1 MTNPSPIKV
10 AIAYDFDGTL
20 APGNMQEHSF
30 LPKLGIPKE
39 QFWAEA
45 DLVGRDND
53 MDGILAYMELML
65 KKARQRDI
73 PIHRNDFIQF
83 GKDISFFEGVT
94 TYFDRINQFAAEL
107 GIILEHHIISSGL
120 REFIAGTSIA
130 KHFRNIFASGFKYD
144 SKGVAEWAALAVNYT
159 NKTQYLFR
167 INKGIDNSHD
177 NTLINKQM
185 PPEEK
190 AVPFSRMIYI
200 GDGETDVP
208 AMKMLKYQGGSTIAV
223 YCPDCKAEGGRRS
236 PKELCQELLK
246 QDRVDFIAPAN
257 YSEGSLLDL
266 TIKLLLERIQINH
279 QLKVNIDA

>member
-1 MTNPSPIKV
+1 MTTGNQIKV

-20 APGNMQEHSF
+20 APGNMQEHTF

-39 QFWAEA
+39 VFWAEA
-45 DLVGRDND
+45 NQVGQDND

-65 KKARQRDI
+65 KKARQNNI
-73 PIHRNDFIQF
+73 SIHREDFIRF
-83 GKDISFFEGVT
+83 GKGISFFDGVI
-94 TYFDRINQFAAEL
+94 TYFDRINSFGRGL
-107 GIILEHHIISSGL
+107 GLEIEHHIISSGL

-144 SKGVAEWAALAVNYT
+144 EQGIAEWAALAVNYT

-190 AVPFSRMIYI
+190 AVIFSRMIYI

-223 YCPDCKAEGGRRS
+223 YCPDCIGEDGRKS
-236 PKELCQELLK
+236 PKELCQELVE

-257 YSEGSLLDL
+257 YTDGSPLDQ
-266 TIKLLLERIQINH
+266 TIKLLLKRIKINH
-279 QLKVNIDA
+279 ELAQNK

>member
-1 MTNPSPIKV
+1 MTKNSLIKV

-20 APGNMQEHSF
+20 APGNMQEHTF

-39 QFWAEA
+39 VFWSEA
-45 DLVGRDND
+45 NKVGQDND

-65 KKARQRDI
+65 KKARQNNI
-73 PIHRNDFIQF
+73 SIHREDFIQF
-83 GKDISFFEGVT
+83 GRDISFFDGVL
-94 TYFDRINQFAAEL
+94 TYFERINDFGKEL
-107 GIILEHHIISSGL
+107 GLEIEHHIISSGL
-120 REFIAGTSIA
+120 REFIAGTPIA

-144 SKGVAEWAALAVNYT
+144 ENGIAEWAALAVNYT

-190 AVPFSRMIYI
+190 AVPFARMIYI

-223 YCPDCKAEGGRRS
+223 FCPDCPVEEGK
-236 PKELCQELLK
+236 PTPMQLCQELRS

-257 YSEGSLLDL
+257 YSNGSPLDRI
-266 TIKLLLERIQINH
+266 IKLLLEKIKINH
-279 QLKVNIDA
+279 ELSLNH

>member
-1 MTNPSPIKV
+1 MTSQPLIKV

-39 QFWAEA
+39 DFWAEA
-45 DLVGRDND
+45 NRVGQEND

-65 KKARQRDI
+65 KKARQKNI
-73 PIHRNDFIQF
+73 SIHREDFEQF
-83 GKDISFFEGVT
+83 GNDISFFEGVT
-94 TYFDRINQFAAEL
+94 TYFDRINEYAMGL
-107 GIILEHHIISSGL
+107 GIELEHNIISSGL

-130 KHFRNIFASGFKYD
+130 KYFRNIFASGFKYD
-144 SKGVAEWAALAVNYT
+144 DQGTAEWAALAVNYT

-177 NTLINKQM
+177 NTLINRQM

-223 YCPDCKAEGGRRS
+223 YCPDCQTEDGRKT
-236 PKELCQELLK
+236 PKELCLELLK

-257 YSEGSLLDL
+257 YLDGSQLDK
-266 TIKLLLERIQINH
+266 TIKLLLKRIQINH
-279 QLKVNIDA
+279 QLETTS